1 MTEVPVRAWSWQ
13 ALLAA
18 GLALATSSLAA
29 AQSSGPGRPG
39 PSAAPLAPSFV
50 SQSALITFES
60 DVPESKPNG
69 FVSVESSLVVF
80 SDSDGANLE
89 VYDAGAESD
98 GQALGVFG
106 DDDSYLIMDFALPM
120 KAVGLLFG
128 NDDDGFSCPG
138 DEAVLTM
145 FKDGA
150 QVAEVRVV
158 MNRND
163 LGDQTIEYAGGAI
176 FDRATFFYDVS
187 PAGTCGNSQGLI
199 EVVDNIAVTT
209 ASTQDIPTLGVA
221 GFAAL
226 ALLLGGAAFFALRR
240 RRAA

>member
-1 MTEVPVRAWSWQ
+1 MITEITSPRRTVG
-13 ALLAA
+13 AA
-18 GLALATSSLAA
+18 AFGLALSVASLGS

-60 DVPESKPNG
+60 DVPEDKPNG

-80 SDSDGANLE
+80 SDSNGADLE
-89 VYDAGAESD
+89 VYNAGAESD
-98 GQALGVFG
+98 GQALGVFS
-106 DDDSYLIMDFALPM
+106 DDDSFLIMDFALPM

-128 NDDDGFSCPG
+128 NDDDGYSCAG

-145 FKDGA
+145 FRDGA

-163 LGDQTIEYAGGAI
+163 AGDQTIEYAGGQI

-187 PAGTCGNSQGLI
+187 PAGACDNNQGLI
-199 EVVDNIAVTT
+199 EVVDNIAVVS

-226 ALLLGGAAFFALRR
+226 ALLLGAAAFYALRR
-240 RRAA
+240 RRTA

>member
-1 MTEVPVRAWSWQ
+1 MIKDPLRFWSRN
-13 ALLAA
+13 AALAA
-18 GLALATSSLAA
+18 GLALATASLAA

-60 DVPESKPNG
+60 DVPEVKPNG

-80 SDSDGANLE
+80 SDSNGTNLE
-89 VYDAGAESD
+89 VYDAGIESD
-98 GQALGVFG
+98 GQALGVFP

-128 NDDDGFSCPG
+128 NDDAGWSCAG

-145 FKDGA
+145 YKDGA

-163 LGDQTIEYAGGAI
+163 AGDQTIEYAGGQI

-187 PAGTCGNSQGLI
+187 PAGTCGNNQGLI
-199 EVVDNIAVTT
+199 EVIDNVAVVSV
-209 ASTQDIPTLGVA
+209 STQDIPTLGQL
-221 GFAAL
+221 GFVAL
-226 ALLLGGAAFFALRR
+226 ALLLGAAAFVALRR